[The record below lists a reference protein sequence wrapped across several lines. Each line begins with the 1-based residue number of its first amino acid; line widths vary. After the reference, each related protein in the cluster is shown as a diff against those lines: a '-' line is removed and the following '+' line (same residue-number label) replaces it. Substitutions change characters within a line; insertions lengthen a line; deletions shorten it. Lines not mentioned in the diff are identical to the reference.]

1 WILTRYNEVVKDV
14 TENLDKFE
22 IGLALQ
28 KVYDFIWDLFC
39 DWYIELVKPRLYAG
53 GKESAGAQKV
63 LLYVFSG
70 ALKMLHPFMP
80 FITEEIWQA
89 LPTEEKSIM
98 VAVSPSYDE
107 KLNFANG
114 AEKMEHIMETIKA
127 IRNRRAEMN
136 VAHSKKANLYIET
149 AHADWFEGAEGF
161 YQKLASCEELFINE
175 QPPEGAVKLV
185 CNGANLYIPF
195 DQLVDIA
202 AEIARLQKELEKAEG
217 ELKRVEGKL
226 RNEGFLAKAPAAL
239 VESEKAK
246 KEKFTALCA
255 SLRESIEEMQNR

>member
-1 WILTRYNEVVKDV
+1 V

-53 GKESAGAQKV
+53 GKESASAQKV

-89 LPTEEKSIM
+89 LPVQEEAI
-98 VAVSPSYDE
+98 VTARFPVYDS
-107 KLNFANG
+107 KLCFNEG
-114 AEKMEHIMETIKA
+114 ADKMEHIMETIKA

-136 VAHSKKANLYIET
+136 VPHSRKASLYIET
-149 AHADWFEGAEGF
+149 NHAEWFEGAESF
-161 YQKLASCEELFINE
+161 YQKLAGADQIYLN
-175 QPPEGAVKLV
+175 QPAPEGTVKLV
-185 CNGANLYIPF
+185 CNGASLYIPF
-195 DQLVDIA
+195 AELVDIEG
-202 AEIARLQKELEKAEG
+202 EIARLTKELEKAKG
-217 ELKRVEGKL
+217 ELARVEGKL
-226 RNEGFLAKAPAAL
+226 SNQGFIAKAPAAL
-239 VESEKAK
+239 VEAETAK
-246 KEKFTALCA
+246 KEKFLALIA
-255 SLRESIEEMQNR
+255 DLTKSIEEMKNR